1 MMFYF
6 SGMLQA
12 NSELHITSYKEFC
25 EILLTVSIVNN
36 MFKNSP
42 TNYFKLKKT
51 WGMKQEM
58 KLETFTL
65 SFFRVTISISL
76 L

>member
-1 MMFYF
+1 MFYF

-36 MFKNSP
+36 MFKNKLLQIKK
-42 TNYFKLKKT
+42 NMRNEARNEAGNIYFV
-51 WGMKQEM
+51 
-58 KLETFTL
+58 
-65 SFFRVTISISL
+65 FFQSHNIH
-76 L
+76 

>member
-36 MFKNSP
+36 ISP

-51 WGMKQEM
+51 
-58 KLETFTL
+58 
-65 SFFRVTISISL
+65 
-76 L
+76 

>member
-12 NSELHITSYKEFC
+12 NRELHITSYKEFC

-51 WGMKQEM
+51 
-58 KLETFTL
+58 
-65 SFFRVTISISL
+65 
-76 L
+76 